1 MINLSISNIIVVLI
15 IFFIYGIYFLYEHSD
30 FIDDMFYTETFVTNI
45 DPSKVMRDNETPT
58 DTDYEASLNEP
69 TEKQFFN
76 AVDENNKIL
85 HSFCKKLNVL
95 DKPSQSNL
103 IFNRFSKE
111 FIEKKNQHI
120 KKLEKQISEL
130 QEDLYNED
138 IKGYNMYKLRTND
151 QAKKQYEAIQ
161 KGIDNINDSKKFRIN
176 LS

>member
-30 FIDDMFYTETFVTNI
+30 FIDDMFYTETFVNHKEK
-45 DPSKVMRDNETPT
+45 DSDADNQDISGDEN
-58 DTDYEASLNEP
+58 DFNEP
-69 TEKQFFN
+69 SEKQFFN

-111 FIEKKNQHI
+111 FIEKK
-120 KKLEKQISEL
+120 IS
-130 QEDLYNED
+130 
-138 IKGYNMYKLRTND
+138 I
-151 QAKKQYEAIQ
+151 
-161 KGIDNINDSKKFRIN
+161 
-176 LS
+176 